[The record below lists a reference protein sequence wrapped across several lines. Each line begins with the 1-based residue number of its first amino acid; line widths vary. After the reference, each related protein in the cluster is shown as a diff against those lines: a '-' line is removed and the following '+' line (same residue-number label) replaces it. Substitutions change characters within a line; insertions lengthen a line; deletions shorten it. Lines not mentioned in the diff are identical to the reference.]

1 MARVL
6 LSPDRM
12 STTDNISWRR
22 FTLEIIG
29 ELPEGPAVFEIA
41 NLVRTVQYIGSADNL
56 RERLT
61 TYWQELRP
69 SPGGYYFRFHE
80 PQKAG
85 EEALATHL
93 ASYRAAHGGLLPN
106 GNALASPVAAVT
118 PPAARTASRRA
129 A

>member
-1 MARVL
+1 
-6 LSPDRM
+6 M
-12 STTDNISWRR
+12 SRTENISWQR
-22 FTLEIIG
+22 FALEIIG
-29 ELPEGPAVFEIA
+29 ELPESPAVFEIA
-41 NLVRTVQYIGSADNL
+41 NLVRSVQYIGSADNL

-69 SPGGYYFRFHE
+69 SPGGYYFRFHQS
-80 PQKAG
+80 QKAR

-106 GNALASPVAAVT
+106 GNALASPGVTAAPAVRVAA
-118 PPAARTASRRA
+118 RRA

>member
-1 MARVL
+1 
-6 LSPDRM
+6 M
-12 STTDNISWRR
+12 STTANLSWHR

-29 ELPEGPAVFEIA
+29 ELPESPAVFEIA

-56 RERLT
+56 RDRLT

-69 SPGGYYFRFHE
+69 LPGGYYFRFHQS
-80 PQKAG
+80 QKAG

-93 ASYRAAHGGLLPN
+93 ASYRSAHGGLLPN
-106 GNALASPVAAVT
+106 GNALASPGTTAPAPAVRVAA
-118 PPAARTASRRA
+118 RRA

>member
-1 MARVL
+1 
-6 LSPDRM
+6 M

-22 FTLEIIG
+22 FNLEIIG
-29 ELPEGPAVFEIA
+29 ELPETPAVFEIA

-56 RERLT
+56 RDRLT

-69 SPGGYYFRFHE
+69 SPGGYYFRFHQ
-80 PQKAG
+80 PHKAG

-93 ASYRAAHGGLLPN
+93 ATYRAQHGGLLPN
-106 GNALASPVAAVT
+106 GNALASPGTAA
-118 PPAARTASRRA
+118 AAPVLKAAARRA

>member
-1 MARVL
+1 
-6 LSPDRM
+6 M
-12 STTDNISWRR
+12 STIANVSWRR
-22 FTLEIIG
+22 FSLELLD
-29 ELPEGPAVFEIA
+29 ELPESPAVFEIA

-69 SPGGYYFRFHE
+69 SPGGFYFRFHQ

-106 GNALASPVAAVT
+106 GNALASPATAAVA
-118 PPAARTASRRA
+118 PAARPAARRA

>member
-41 NLVRTVQYIGSADNL
+41 NLVRTVLYIGAADDLRANL
-56 RERLT
+56 T
-61 TYWQELRP
+61 KYWQELRP

-80 PQKAG
+80 GKAAP
-85 EEALATHL
+85 EEALTTHL
-93 ASYRAAHGGLLPN
+93 ASYRAKHGGLLPN
-106 GNALASPVAAVT
+106 GNSFAAPAAPVAATLV
-118 PPAARTASRRA
+118 RTAARRA